1 MSDPSPA
8 LQARLK
14 VQQNVREQFIAIEE
28 VKLLRDAVA
37 ECYRK
42 EGLFKKKKYEYRV
55 QARGLTLAGVNHYE
69 NCKEQVVAYMERT
82 RGTFPSWGAL
92 KQN

>member
-42 EGLFKKKKYEYRV
+42 EGLF
-55 QARGLTLAGVNHYE
+55 
-69 NCKEQVVAYMERT
+69 
-82 RGTFPSWGAL
+82 
-92 KQN
+92 

>member
-14 VQQNVREQFIAIEE
+14 VQQNVREQFIAVEE
-28 VKLLRDAVA
+28 VKLLQDAVA

-42 EGLFKKKKYEYRV
+42 EGAPPSGAERADAAL
-55 QARGLTLAGVNHYE
+55 QA
-69 NCKEQVVAYMERT
+69 
-82 RGTFPSWGAL
+82 
-92 KQN
+92 